1 MRDYQCILIDEV
13 WHATQEQ
20 SNPPVVTR
28 GNLND
33 GCWTICCKWATFL
46 RGYERRRPSCAEC
59 LKHCVFDE
67 EKFGTDLR
75 PERIEKPGKK
85 KKR

>member
-1 MRDYQCILIDEV
+1 VRDYQCILIDEV